1 MNDARKAIL
10 DRLRLSQYPDSTPVK
25 CDDQNDPV
33 DPVLWPDERID
44 CFINRMRAVRTE
56 VHDASHDSWLDIL
69 HGVCQARSLNNLL
82 VSPHTRRGAMI
93 YAAARRFPALKNYSQ
108 SIEDWKSEL
117 FNTVDAAVTSA
128 YGGIAE
134 TGTVILWPDAREPR
148 TLSLVPPI
156 HIVLLEKNRIYNNLA
171 EAMRIQNWAMI
182 GMPSNVILLSGPSKS
197 ADIEQT
203 MTYGVHGP
211 KELIVIL
218 M

>member
-1 MNDARKAIL
+1 MNDARNAIL
-10 DRLRLSQYPDSTPVK
+10 DRLRLSQFPDSAPVK
-25 CDDQNDPV
+25 RDDQNDPV
-33 DPVLWPDERID
+33 DPVLGPDERIN

-69 HGVCQARSLNNLL
+69 HDVCQVRSLNNLL
-82 VSPHTRRGAMI
+82 VSPHTRWGAKI
-93 YAAARRFPALKNYSQ
+93 YAAARRFPALKDYSQ

-117 FNTVDAAVTSA
+117 FTAVDAAVTGA

-134 TGTVILWPDAREPR
+134 TGTLILWPEAHEPR
-148 TLSLVPPI
+148 AMSLVPPI
-156 HIVLLEKNRIYNNLA
+156 HIVLLEKSRIYNSLT
-171 EAMRIQNWAMI
+171 EAMQIQNWTLT

-211 KELIVIL
+211 RELIVIL
-218 M
+218 V